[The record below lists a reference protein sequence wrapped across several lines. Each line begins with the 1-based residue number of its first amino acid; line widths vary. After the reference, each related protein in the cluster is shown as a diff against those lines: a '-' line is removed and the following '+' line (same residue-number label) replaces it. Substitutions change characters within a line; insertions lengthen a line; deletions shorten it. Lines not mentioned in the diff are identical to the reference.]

1 MKFYPVTVWRQYSL
15 GILGR
20 YRVHYSN
27 GRNNRD
33 NDIIL
38 YNSCLIIVCVFDCHL
53 WLRAHWGLFLYG
65 YPVREAPIN
74 PLCMYISVNLYFYS
88 ELFPFSSFSLVMG
101 FYLLNLR
108 VTWLGLLFGF
118 EFEFD
123 LVKSMTSCTIRTDES
138 LELLFE
144 GAEKSD
150 P

>member
-1 MKFYPVTVWRQYSL
+1 
-15 GILGR
+15 
-20 YRVHYSN
+20 
-27 GRNNRD
+27 
-33 NDIIL
+33 
-38 YNSCLIIVCVFDCHL
+38 
-53 WLRAHWGLFLYG
+53 
-65 YPVREAPIN
+65 
-74 PLCMYISVNLYFYS
+74 
-88 ELFPFSSFSLVMG
+88 MG

-108 VTWLGLLFGF
+108 ITWLGLLFGF